1 MLEGEIRTWK
11 PDIIAGAIAI
21 IAVMAALLSGQF
33 TTTPALPWYETLA
46 KPGFNPP
53 NWVFAEV
60 WATLYALM
68 AYSLFRVLR
77 MREQSQERTRAIV
90 LFFVML
96 ALNAAWSWMF
106 FGARSPLLGLINIV
120 LQLAITL
127 VTLAAFWKLNK
138 IAALCIVP
146 LGGWIAFATVLNF
159 SIWWL
164 NR

>member
-21 IAVMAALLSGQF
+21 IAVMATLLSGQLA
-33 TTTPALPWYETLA
+33 TTPALPWYETLA
-46 KPGFNPP
+46 KPSFNPST
-53 NWVFAEV
+53 WVFAEV

-77 MREQSQERTRAIV
+77 MREQSQERTRAII

-138 IAALCIVP
+138 IAALCLVP
-146 LGGWIAFATVLNF
+146 LAGWVAFAVVLNF
-159 SIWWL
+159 AIWGL